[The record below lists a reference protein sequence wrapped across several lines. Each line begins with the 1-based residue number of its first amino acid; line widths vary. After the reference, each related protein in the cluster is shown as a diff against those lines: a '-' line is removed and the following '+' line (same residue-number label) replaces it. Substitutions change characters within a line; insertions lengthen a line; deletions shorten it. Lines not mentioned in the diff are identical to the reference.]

1 MHSDIFIQVWGE
13 EERYHSLQSDS
24 LQKVASIL
32 KVLLIHP
39 IKIMFILV
47 IKKLYSFVLFIGVYW
62 VVLSNRNT
70 NDSFKNI
77 GWIA

>member
-24 LQKVASIL
+24 IQKVASIL

>member
-13 EERYHSLQSDS
+13 EERHHSLQSDS
-24 LQKVASIL
+24 IQKVASIL